1 MLLSGTGSGYGCA
14 VVEARVPLHQT
25 PPTTGEWAVLGL
37 LAQGPAHGFA
47 LAKQLQPDGSVGR
60 VWSLRTPLV
69 YRAIQNLTQ
78 KGLVEVQGEERS
90 DLGPQRRL
98 VAITPRGSE
107 LVEAWLEQ
115 PVAHTRDVRSALMLK
130 LALADHL
137 GRDARPLLR
146 AQRERLR
153 PQLESL
159 EQRLAGA
166 EGFDRVLVLWRVEAV
181 RSVLRFLDE
190 VA

>member
-1 MLLSGTGSGYGCA
+1 M
-14 VVEARVPLHQT
+14 
-25 PPTTGEWAVLGL
+25 LGL
-37 LAQGPAHGFA
+37 LVPGPAHGFA

-90 DLGPQRRL
+90 DIGPQRRL
-98 VAITPRGSE
+98 VAITERGRA
-107 LVEAWLEQ
+107 LVEDWLRE

-137 GRDARPLLR
+137 GRDARPLLHS
-146 AQRERLR
+146 QRERLR
-153 PQLESL
+153 PQLRGL
-159 EQRLAGA
+159 EQRLREA
-166 EGFDRVLVLWRVEAV
+166 EGFDRVLVLWRVEGV

-190 VA
+190 VPS

>member
-1 MLLSGTGSGYGCA
+1 M
-14 VVEARVPLHQT
+14 VEGRVTPRHA

-37 LAQGPAHGFA
+37 LAEGPAHGFA

-90 DLGPQRRL
+90 DIGPQRRL
-98 VAITPRGSE
+98 VAITERGRA
-107 LVEAWLEQ
+107 LVEDWLRQ

-137 GRDARPLLR
+137 GRDARPLLQ

-153 PQLESL
+153 PQLEGL
-159 EQRLAGA
+159 EQRLQEA

-190 VA
+190 VAS

>member
-1 MLLSGTGSGYGCA
+1 M
-14 VVEARVPLHQT
+14 
-25 PPTTGEWAVLGL
+25 LGL
-37 LAQGPAHGFA
+37 LAEGPAHGFA

-98 VAITPRGSE
+98 VAITARGRA
-107 LVEAWLEQ
+107 LVEAWLQQ
-115 PVAHTRDVRSALMLK
+115 PVEHTRDVRSALMLK
-130 LALADHL
+130 LALGDHL
-137 GRDARPLLR
+137 GRDTRPLLD

-153 PQLESL
+153 PQLAGLQE
-159 EQRLAGA
+159 RLQAA
-166 EGFDRVLVLWRVEAV
+166 EGFDRVLILWRVEAV

-190 VA
+190 VPPN

>member
-1 MLLSGTGSGYGCA
+1 
-14 VVEARVPLHQT
+14 VVEGRVTLRQA

-37 LAQGPAHGFA
+37 LAEAPAHGFA
-47 LAKQLQPDGSVGR
+47 LAKQLQPDGAVGR

-78 KGLVEVQGEERS
+78 KGLVEIQGEERS
-90 DLGPQRRL
+90 EVGPQRRL
-98 VAITPRGSE
+98 IAITARGRE
-107 LVEAWLEQ
+107 LVEAWLEE

-137 GRDARPLLR
+137 GRDSGPLLR
-146 AQRERLR
+146 AQRKRLE
-153 PQLESL
+153 PQLDGL
-159 EQRLAGA
+159 EQRLVKA

-181 RSVLRFLDE
+181 RSVLRFLDQM
-190 VA
+190 AS

>member
-1 MLLSGTGSGYGCA
+1 M
-14 VVEARVPLHQT
+14 VEGRVAPHQA

-37 LAQGPAHGFA
+37 LAEGPAHGFA

-90 DLGPQRRL
+90 ELGPQRRL
-98 VAITPRGSE
+98 VAITERGRT
-107 LVEAWLEQ
+107 LVEAWLEE

-137 GRDARPLLR
+137 GRDAHPLLR
-146 AQRERLR
+146 AQRERLQ
-153 PQLESL
+153 PQLEGL
-159 EQRLAGA
+159 EQRLSGAG
-166 EGFDRVLVLWRVEAV
+166 GFDRVLVLWRLEAV
-181 RSVLRFLDE
+181 RSVIRFLDE
-190 VA
+190 VAS

>member
-1 MLLSGTGSGYGCA
+1 LR
-14 VVEARVPLHQT
+14 VVEGRVSVHQV

-37 LAQGPAHGFA
+37 LAEGPAHGFA
-47 LAKQLQPDGSVGR
+47 LAKQLQPDEALGR

-78 KGLVEVQGEERS
+78 KGLVEIQGEERS
-90 DLGPQRRL
+90 EVGPQRRL
-98 VAITPRGSE
+98 IAVTDRGRE
-107 LVEAWLEQ
+107 LVEAWLQQ

-137 GRDARPLLR
+137 GRDTGALLR
-146 AQRERLR
+146 AQRERFG
-153 PQLESL
+153 PQLEGL
-159 EQRLAGA
+159 EQRLEGA

-190 VA
+190 VAS

>member
-1 MLLSGTGSGYGCA
+1 MARSGYGWP
-14 VVEARVPLHQT
+14 VVEGRVTLRHA

-37 LAQGPAHGFA
+37 LVEAPAHGFA
-47 LAKQLQPDGSVGR
+47 LAKQLQPDGAVGR

-90 DLGPQRRL
+90 EVGPQRRL
-98 VAITPRGSE
+98 VAITERGRK
-107 LVEAWLEQ
+107 LVEAWLLE

-137 GRDARPLLR
+137 GRDARPLLN

-153 PQLESL
+153 PQLEGL
-159 EQRLAGA
+159 EQRLREA
-166 EGFDRVLVLWRVEAV
+166 EGFDRVLILWRVEAV

-190 VA
+190 VPS

>member
-1 MLLSGTGSGYGCA
+1 MA
-14 VVEARVPLHQT
+14 A
-25 PPTTGEWAVLGL
+25 PTTGEWAVLGL
-37 LAQGPAHGFA
+37 LAEGPAHGFA

-78 KGLVEVQGEERS
+78 KGLVEIQGEERS

-98 VAITPRGSE
+98 IAITDEGRQ
-107 LVEAWLEQ
+107 LIDAWLNE

-137 GRDARPLLR
+137 GRDTGPLLQ
-146 AQRERLR
+146 AQRERLQ
-153 PQLESL
+153 PQLEGL
-159 EQRLAGA
+159 EQRLTGA
-166 EGFDRVLVLWRVEAV
+166 EGFDRVLILWRVQAV
-181 RSVLRFLDE
+181 RSVLRFLAE
-190 VA
+190 V